1 MTVEPDQTEPIQTD
15 SVQNAEA
22 PPSVA
27 DAPAAPLNTEQPI
40 MVWEAKEYAEYD
52 RNHRWYVAVGVIG
65 AVLTL
70 GMLVDAAFF
79 STGLQERF
87 SSVLVAVVF
96 ILATY
101 VVIKHAD
108 DPARIITY
116 SITKLG
122 VHVGE
127 KFRPYNELKMFWII
141 YKPPVSTLYLQ
152 TVNRFHPL
160 IKIDLGDVDPLAVKN
175 TLKEYLPEEQKREE
189 DFIEKFSRMIRL

>member
-1 MTVEPDQTEPIQTD
+1 MADETTSTPTSPD
-15 SVQNAEA
+15 A
-22 PPSVA
+22 PDAGAQPA
-27 DAPAAPLNTEQPI
+27 AAPEAPAAPLNTEQPI

-52 RNHRWYVAVGVIG
+52 RNHRWYLAVGIIG
-65 AVLTL
+65 AVLTV
-70 GMLVDAAFF
+70 GMLLDAAFF
-79 STGLQERF
+79 SHGLRESL

-96 ILATY
+96 ALATY
-101 VVIKHAD
+101 VVMKHAD
-108 DPARIITY
+108 DPARTITY

-122 VHVGE
+122 VHVGG
-127 KFRPYNELKMFWII
+127 KFRPYNELKAFWII

-175 TLKEYLPEEQKREE
+175 VLKEYLPEEQKHEE